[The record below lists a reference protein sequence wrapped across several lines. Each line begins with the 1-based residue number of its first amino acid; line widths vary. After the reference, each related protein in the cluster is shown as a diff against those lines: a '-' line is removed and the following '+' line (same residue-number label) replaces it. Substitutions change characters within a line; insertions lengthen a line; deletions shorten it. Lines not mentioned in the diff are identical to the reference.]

1 MNLGT
6 PLRARSTHS
15 LLRLSLGLSLLGCGA
30 PAASGGASP
39 PETPATETPATGTT
53 ATGTPASGATEATAG
68 GPSLYEVHEWGVI
81 DVQEG
86 GASAEIAA
94 GAGRPPPSMSVRK
107 PVLYFHL
114 DPSIDRLSV
123 DVSARIVGGSIYET
137 YPADTRPSPD
147 VAHWSASLRPAHCA
161 TQPEGPEAAGGSRD
175 LTRGR
180 WVRGC
185 DTPDGICEVPELPRY
200 DASTA
205 SCVEVGGVE
214 AGMLFYRGVTSPRLP
229 LSVERL
235 DDFSVRVT
243 ATGDMSGA
251 PNVVLRVSTSLSGP
265 WPMGHVVISRAT
277 LPARGASVSLPVG
290 SVAVDRTA
298 TRAELAGHLAALG
311 LDPAEST
318 AFLDEWVTGLFGP
331 EPGAAPIGTPPI
343 PQDSVIYLLPE
354 SAVDGIAHLE
364 LSPAPGRLRRAFLVR
379 VILPAVSTG

>member
-1 MNLGT
+1 MHG
-6 PLRARSTHS
+6 RSTNPI
-15 LLRLSLGLSLLGCGA
+15 LFGLSFGLSILGCGA
-30 PAASGGASP
+30 PTASAGATPPSSGATATEPP
-39 PETPATETPATGTT
+39 PETPPTTETT
-53 ATGTPASGATEATAG
+53 SG

-86 GASAEIAA
+86 GASEVAA

-123 DVSARIVGGSIYET
+123 DVSARIVGGTIYET

-161 TQPEGPEAAGGSRD
+161 TQPDGTPSGDEASRD
-175 LTRGR
+175 RGRR
-180 WVRGC
+180 WVRAC
-185 DTPDGICEVPELPRY
+185 DTPDGICEVTELPRY

-205 SCVEVGGVE
+205 SCVEVGGVQ

-243 ATGDMSGA
+243 STGDMTGA
-251 PNVVLRVSTSLSGP
+251 PNVVLRVSTAMTGP
-265 WPMGHVVISRAT
+265 WPMGHVVISRVA
-277 LPARGASVSLPVG
+277 LPERGASVSLPVG

-298 TRAELAGHLAALG
+298 TRAELAVHLAALG
-311 LDPAEST
+311 LDAAEST
-318 AFLDEWVTGLFGP
+318 AFLDEWVTGLFGA
-331 EPGAAPIGTPPI
+331 EPGAAPTGAPPI
-343 PQDSVIYLLPE
+343 PQDAVIYLLPE

-364 LSPAPGRLRRAFLVR
+364 LSPAPGRLRRAFVVR
-379 VILPAVSTG
+379 VILPAVATG